1 MKNIEEHRQRN
12 LDSVLELMESGQA
25 VGGMVSTTTGKLLL
39 NFFTELLFLTTWYS
53 PPHPTDVF
61 FEICTVGCFLEY
73 TKGSCVYCILRNVC
87 CFFLLYTCRGI
98 LINCAIFGIM
108 NSSFLCL

>member
-39 NFFTELLFLTTWYS
+39 KHMIVHGTNLIL
-53 PPHPTDVF
+53 VF
-61 FEICTVGCFLEY
+61 EKICTVGH
-73 TKGSCVYCILRNVC
+73 
-87 CFFLLYTCRGI
+87 
-98 LINCAIFGIM
+98 
-108 NSSFLCL
+108 